1 MAGVAKWLRLRFVVS
16 AFAGSTPV
24 ICPIF
29 VLQRLQLHKR
39 VGAFCI
45 CRLGVYTPNLALF
58 GDLGR
63 ATLSSGDTLAFFF
76 ATLFVFEHVSI
87 SYSLSGAISLFDIA

>member
-45 CRLGVYTPNLALF
+45 CKLGVYTPNLANRHPRHLKLKGIISRELAL
-58 GDLGR
+58 GD
-63 ATLSSGDTLAFFF
+63 SSAAKTQ
-76 ATLFVFEHVSI
+76 
-87 SYSLSGAISLFDIA
+87 

>member
-45 CRLGVYTPNLALF
+45 GKLGVYTPNLALLC
-58 GDLGR
+58 DLGR
-63 ATLSSGDTLAFFF
+63 PTLSSGHTLAFFL
-76 ATLFVFEHVSI
+76 ATFFVFKYVSV
-87 SYSLSGAISLFDIA
+87 SDTLSGAISLFDIS